1 MLFWSNAMRWQHDW
15 MDALRRTAG
24 APASGLRAVRDLARF
39 DVYRASFQA
48 NLCNALRDTY
58 PVVNRL
64 VGENYFDQVAHA
76 YLRAHPSRS
85 GDIHAFGAEFESF
98 LAVQDSAEDFPYLPD
113 VARLEWLAHQAFHA
127 ADAESLT
134 IAALAELPFESYGS
148 LCLLPSVRLMNS
160 EFPVHRIW
168 QVNQESWAGDSVV
181 RLEEGG
187 VRLAVSRVGLEIVL
201 LPLEAEADELGR
213 ALFEHGSLD
222 AASETVADA
231 DSLGRSLHALISAG
245 LVAAAGKQPNHH

>member
-15 MDALRRTAG
+15 MDALRRTTG
-24 APASGLRAVRDLARF
+24 APASGLRAARDLARF

-64 VGENYFDQVAHA
+64 VGEDYFDQVAHA

-85 GDIHAFGAEFESF
+85 SDLHEFGAHFATF
-98 LAVQDSAEDFPYLPD
+98 IAALDSAGDLPYLPD

-127 ADAESLT
+127 ADAESLKL
-134 IAALAELPFESYGS
+134 AALAGLPSESYGS
-148 LCLLPSVRLMNS
+148 LCLLPCVRVMRS
-160 EFPVHRIW
+160 AFPVHRIW
-168 QVNQESWAGDSVV
+168 QVNQESWAGDVAV

-187 VRLAVSRVGLEIVL
+187 VRLTVTREGPDIVL
-201 LPLEAEADELGR
+201 LPMEAEAHELAC
-213 ALFEHGSLD
+213 ALFERGSLD
-222 AASETVADA
+222 VVSEDMADA
-231 DSLGRSLHALISAG
+231 DSLGRALHALIGAG
-245 LVAAAGKQPNHH
+245 LVATADANRNTH

>member
-1 MLFWSNAMRWQHDW
+1 MRWQHDW
-15 MDALRRTAG
+15 MDALRRPAG
-24 APASGLRAVRDLARF
+24 APASGLRDVRDLARF

-64 VGENYFDQVAHA
+64 VGENYFDRVAHA

-85 GDIHAFGAEFESF
+85 GDLHEFGAHFATF
-98 LAVQDSAEDFPYLPD
+98 IAALDSARNLPYLPD
-113 VARLEWLAHQAFHA
+113 VARLEWLAHQSFHA

-134 IAALAELPFESYGS
+134 LAALAELPFESYGS

-168 QVNQESWAGDSVV
+168 QVNQEGWAGDAVV
-181 RLEEGG
+181 HLDEGG
-187 VRLAVSRVGLEIVL
+187 ARLAVSREGLDIVL
-201 LPLEAEADELGR
+201 LPMEAEAHELACALYERGSLDVVSEAMVDAGSLGR
-213 ALFEHGSLD
+213 AL
-222 AASETVADA
+222 
-231 DSLGRSLHALISAG
+231 HALIGAG
-245 LVAAAGKQPNHH
+245 LVAAAEMNRETH

>member
-1 MLFWSNAMRWQHDW
+1 MRWQLDW
-15 MDALRRTAG
+15 MDAFQRPTG
-24 APASGLRAVRDLARF
+24 APPSGLRGALDLARF
-39 DVYRASFQA
+39 EVYRASVEA
-48 NLCNALRDTY
+48 NLRHALRDTY

-64 VGENYFDQVAHA
+64 VGEDYFGQVARA

-85 GDIHAFGAEFESF
+85 GDIHAFGAESF
-98 LAVQDSAEDFPYLPD
+98 LAAQDSAEDFPYLPD

-134 IAALAELPFESYGS
+134 IAALADLQSESYGS
-148 LCLLPSVRLMNS
+148 LCLLPTVRMMRS

-168 QVNQESWAGDSVV
+168 QVNQENWAGGTVV

-187 VRLAVSRVGLEIVL
+187 VRLAVSRVGLDVVL
-201 LPLEAEADELGR
+201 LPLEAEAHELAC

-222 AASETVADA
+222 AASATVADA
-231 DSLGRSLHALISAG
+231 ASLGRSLHALITAG
-245 LVAAAGKQPNHH
+245 LVTSAGKQPNHH

>member
-1 MLFWSNAMRWQHDW
+1 MRWQHDW
-15 MDALRRTAG
+15 MDALQRPAG
-24 APASGLRAVRDLARF
+24 APPSGLRGARDLARF
-39 DVYRASFQA
+39 EVYRASVEA
-48 NLCNALRDTY
+48 NLGHALRDTY

-64 VGENYFDQVAHA
+64 VGEDYFSQVARA
-76 YLRAHPSRS
+76 YLRAHPSRC

-113 VARLEWLAHQAFHA
+113 VARLEWLTHQAFHA

-134 IAALAELPFESYGS
+134 PPALADLPSESYGS
-148 LCLLPSVRLMNS
+148 LCLLPTVRMMRS

-168 QVNQESWAGDSVV
+168 QVNQESWAGGTVV

-187 VRLAVSRVGLEIVL
+187 VRLAVSRVGLEVVL
-201 LPLEAEADELGR
+201 LPLEAEAHELAC

-231 DSLGRSLHALISAG
+231 DSLGRSLHALITAG
-245 LVAAAGKQPNHH
+245 LVAAVGEHPNHH